1 MFPRLVDLTEI
12 HLEFL
17 AKLREKQRASP
28 VIDTLS
34 DILLEQFSGE
44 GASRLKACYG
54 EFCSRHR
61 DAVNMYKY
69 YLQHDRRFGEFVKH
83 CQVTE
88 VHINFLMTYSV
99 VACVQFCHTYLMI
112 LN

>member
-1 MFPRLVDLTEI
+1 MEGLQKHFQLGANLGRMFPRLADLTEI

-17 AKLREKQRASP
+17 AKLREKQRTSP

-83 CQVTE
+83 CQV
-88 VHINFLMTYSV
+88 
-99 VACVQFCHTYLMI
+99 
-112 LN
+112 